1 MRKIKK
7 KVIKKKRVPRKGSY
21 KNSKRCSYT
30 SKIAGKVML
39 DSTWELEYAKYLDE
53 NKIKWKR
60 NLIKFPY
67 HYRNRLCYYIPDFY
81 LIEEDV
87 YIEVKG
93 YQTKRDDAKWN
104 EFPYKLIIL
113 KKEELIELGLDI
125 K

>member
-1 MRKIKK
+1 
-7 KVIKKKRVPRKGSY
+7 
-21 KNSKRCSYT
+21 
-30 SKIAGKVML
+30 ML